1 MSRSWR
7 QNIYGE
13 TMSNERQEPAVEM
26 VFRASNPYE
35 LRDLLLE
42 TTEKLT
48 EAFDQLNADIHQA
61 ERDAAFARYLRTGRF
76 D

>member
-13 TMSNERQEPAVEM
+13 TMSNEQQQPSVEI
-26 VFRASNPYE
+26 VFRASSPYE

-42 TTEKLT
+42 TTERLT
-48 EAFDQLNADIHQA
+48 EAFDQLNAEIHRA
-61 ERDAAFARYLRTGRF
+61 EREAAFARYLRTGRF